1 MFSFRGNKAKSKQ
14 IKLQFS
20 GKFLVP
26 HLSYISPK
34 EKRFLVTGV
43 NLVTEVEQ
51 PLTWFLAPVVILV
64 LLVIASSLDK
74 PPAPPPPHPGFTD
87 LINVTEELTIHRPNV
102 STLLSSAFIRD
113 DLNAAKR
120 GPFMWSLISCLFF
133 WRGVNRR

>member
-1 MFSFRGNKAKSKQ
+1 M
-14 IKLQFS
+14 
-20 GKFLVP
+20 
-26 HLSYISPK
+26 
-34 EKRFLVTGV
+34 TGV

-102 STLLSSAFIRD
+102 STLLSTAFIRG

-120 GPFMWSLISCLFF
+120 GPLCDH
-133 WRGVNRR
+133 

>member
-1 MFSFRGNKAKSKQ
+1 M
-14 IKLQFS
+14 
-20 GKFLVP
+20 
-26 HLSYISPK
+26 
-34 EKRFLVTGV
+34 TGV

-74 PPAPPPPHPGFTD
+74 PHPAPLPPPHPGFTD

-120 GPFMWSLISCLFF
+120 GPFM
-133 WRGVNRR
+133 

>member
-1 MFSFRGNKAKSKQ
+1 M
-14 IKLQFS
+14 
-20 GKFLVP
+20 
-26 HLSYISPK
+26 
-34 EKRFLVTGV
+34 TGV

-64 LLVIASSLDK
+64 LLVIASSLDIN
-74 PPAPPPPHPGFTD
+74 PTPPPPPHPGFTD

-120 GPFMWSLISCLFF
+120 GPFM
-133 WRGVNRR
+133 

>member
-1 MFSFRGNKAKSKQ
+1 M
-14 IKLQFS
+14 
-20 GKFLVP
+20 
-26 HLSYISPK
+26 
-34 EKRFLVTGV
+34 TGV

-102 STLLSSAFIRD
+102 STLLSTAFIRG

-120 GPFMWSLISCLFF
+120 GPFM
-133 WRGVNRR
+133 

>member
-1 MFSFRGNKAKSKQ
+1 M
-14 IKLQFS
+14 
-20 GKFLVP
+20 
-26 HLSYISPK
+26 
-34 EKRFLVTGV
+34 TGV

-120 GPFMWSLISCLFF
+120 GPFM
-133 WRGVNRR
+133 